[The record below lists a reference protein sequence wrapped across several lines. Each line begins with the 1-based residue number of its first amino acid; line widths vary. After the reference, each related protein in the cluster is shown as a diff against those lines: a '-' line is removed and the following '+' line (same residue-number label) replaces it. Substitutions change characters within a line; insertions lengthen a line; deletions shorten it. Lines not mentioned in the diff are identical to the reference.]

1 MFCDVFLKFFC
12 TFWLTSETTK
22 SAAEKSWFF
31 TFFVKF
37 LSFCANLP
45 PKTRIQVNTF
55 FTVLRFRTYN
65 SFLYDSNSIHIL
77 SNQND
82 DHSWRPVQGRSYI
95 DFEVTRTHL
104 QFSLPLQE
112 LTYSSHYRYKNSL
125 TVLTTVTRTHLQCS
139 LPLQELTNTAHSTL
153 QELTNTAH

>member
-1 MFCDVFLKFFC
+1 MFCNVFLKFFC

-77 SNQND
+77 SNGHN
-82 DHSWRPVQGRSYI
+82 WW
-95 DFEVTRTHL
+95 L
-104 QFSLPLQE
+104 QLKTCLGME
-112 LTYSSHYRYKNSL
+112 LHWFWGYKNSL
-125 TVLTTVTRTHLQCS
+125 TDLTNVKLTDTGHYHYKNSLTLLTTVTRTH
-139 LPLQELTNTAHSTL
+139 
-153 QELTNTAH
+153 

>member
-77 SNQND
+77 SNDQN
-82 DHSWRPVQGRSYI
+82 WWPQLKTCPG
-95 DFEVTRTHL
+95 T
-104 QFSLPLQE
+104 E
-112 LTYSSHYRYKNSL
+112 LHWFWGYKNSL

-153 QELTNTAH
+153 QELTNTDH